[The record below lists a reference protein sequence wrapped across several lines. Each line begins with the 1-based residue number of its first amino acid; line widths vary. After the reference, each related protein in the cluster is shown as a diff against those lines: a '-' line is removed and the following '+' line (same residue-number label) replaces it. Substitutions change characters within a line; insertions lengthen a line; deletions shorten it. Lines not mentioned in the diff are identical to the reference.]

1 MKSTIAKYC
10 ALVGIVTLAAGLSIN
25 QASAAS
31 SDDIVKSVVVRYS
44 DLDLSEPKDARA
56 LYRRIQTAAL
66 VACGEVGPNQ
76 LAHLKQFHD
85 CVDQA
90 VANAVAHVNSQQV
103 TEIHEARIQRQSRS

>member
-10 ALVGIVTLAAGLSIN
+10 ALVGIATLAAGLSTN

-44 DLDLSEPKDARA
+44 DLNLSEPKDASA
-56 LYRRIQTAAL
+56 LYARIRRAAL

-76 LAHLKQFHD
+76 LARLPQFQK

-103 TEIHEARIQRQSRS
+103 TEIHEARVQRQARS